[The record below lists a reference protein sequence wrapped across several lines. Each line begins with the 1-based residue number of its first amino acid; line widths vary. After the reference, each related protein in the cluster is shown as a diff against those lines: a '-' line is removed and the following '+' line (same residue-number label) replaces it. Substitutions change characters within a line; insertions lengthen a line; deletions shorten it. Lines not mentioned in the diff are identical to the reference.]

1 MSPLKIF
8 KISLVIIAVFCCSKV
23 FSQTDTARVMVNDQ
37 KSVIAP
43 ADSAKQ
49 RDMIDVINSIFNKKS
64 AAETHK
70 TARRLNFSVVP
81 SVGYTL
87 STGFAVDVTGNVAFY
102 TGAAHKENLS
112 NIQTDISYDT
122 KAQRLFYNRGD
133 IWFPDNNYR
142 LVTDVRWVKFPTE
155 TYGLGTQTTNA
166 EKNEID
172 FNYARVY
179 GTLYKTLLPDFYA
192 GVGYNLDYHYN
203 ITAQGNQ
210 DHSIS
215 DFQKYGQPL
224 TSVSSG
230 INLDVLFDN
239 RRNSINPLGG
249 EYASLVY
256 RQSFTFLGSSTNW
269 RSALLDLRKYL
280 RLSPRS
286 NNVLAFWGM
295 AWFSSTATPYLDL
308 PQTAGDMYTNS
319 GRGYA
324 EGRYRGRD
332 MLYLESEYRFGIT
345 HNGLLGG
352 VVFANGQSF
361 TNYPANAFKGIAP
374 ATGAG
379 IRVKIN
385 KHSDTNA
392 CIDYGVGTNGS
403 HGFFVNLGE
412 VF

>member
-1 MSPLKIF
+1 LKIS
-8 KISLVIIAVFCCSKV
+8 KITLVIIAVFCCSKA
-23 FSQTDTARVMVNDQ
+23 FSQADTNRVMVNDQ
-37 KSVIAP
+37 KSVITA

-49 RDMIDVINSIFNKKS
+49 RDMIDVINRIFNKKA

-70 TARRLNFSVVP
+70 AARRLNFSVVP

-87 STGFAVDVTGNVAFY
+87 STGFAIDVTGNVAFY
-102 TGAAHKENLS
+102 ASTSHKENLS
-112 NIQTDISYDT
+112 NIQTDIAYDT

-133 IWFPDNNYR
+133 IWFPGNSYR
-142 LVTDVRWVKFPTE
+142 LVTDVRWAKFPTE

-172 FNYARVY
+172 FNYTRVY

-192 GVGYNLDYHYN
+192 GAGYNLDYHYN

-210 DHSIS
+210 DHSVS
-215 DFQKYGQPL
+215 DFEKYGQPL

-249 EYASLVY
+249 EYLSLVY
-256 RQSFTFLGSSTNW
+256 RQNFTFLGSSTNW
-269 RSALLDLRKYL
+269 RSAMLDLRKYL
-280 RLSPRS
+280 RLSPSS

-295 AWFSSTATPYLDL
+295 AWFSSAATPYLDL

-319 GRGYA
+319 CRGYA

-332 MLYLESEYRFGIT
+332 MLYLESEYRFGIM

>member
-1 MSPLKIF
+1 MKIF